1 MDKYEYNVRV
11 EQISKLVSEKDYKTA
26 AKISDSIDWRRV
38 RSVSTLT
45 MIGEVYEG
53 CRRYEDAKEI
63 LLMAY
68 EKAPIGRRLAYRLT
82 ELCIKGNDF
91 EGAKKYYEDFV
102 NLSPND
108 NRKYELLY
116 EINKKQGVPA
126 AKLVAILEEYVQND
140 VDEHWG
146 LELAICYYEA
156 GMNDKCIKQCDELFL
171 WFGEGEYVIKALELK
186 EMLAPLTEKQLKVK
200 HAAEEAAKAPE
211 KEVVSRDKA
220 KTVNKLKRR
229 AARQAKSAVKPE
241 TEKSETEKPEE
252 QENTVCDS
260 GETKDIRKEQ
270 EIIKN
275 VLAEEE
281 VEPVVWEPV
290 KEEQNAQIEEQN
302 DWMEEQDD
310 QIIGQMTIEELL
322 AAYERENGITP
333 ESKEVEAAVVAADEA
348 AELAEAIEEELTE
361 GEIESE
367 ESFWQNAIEEESYVE
382 DISEALSRVTGEM
395 MEEQEENVYSGNA
408 LTEEQKEIF
417 KQFLYMRGMEEQ
429 LINIF
434 QSVSEHRGDMH
445 RSAEGN
451 LLVVGDY
458 KSGKTTLAISV
469 IKEINTIRRRSN
481 RRIAKISGERLNNK
495 GIRETLSQ
503 LIDSDLLIEHAGRM
517 SKATLQGLLQ
527 FMSGETGG
535 MLVIFEDTKEA
546 MEYILAQVPE
556 ARTYFNFYV
565 ELREVEIADWVDVAA
580 DYCKENGFKID
591 DIAKLA
597 LSAKISQISRED
609 FTIEFEDVKKIVE
622 EAMRRY
628 KRRHFFK
635 RKDEENGVSV
645 LKEAD
650 FK

>member
-11 EQISKLVSEKDYKTA
+11 EQIAKLVSEKDYKTA

-38 RSVSTLT
+38 RNVSTLT

-68 EKAPIGRRLAYRLT
+68 EKAPIGRRLAYRLA

-126 AKLVAILEEYVQND
+126 AKRVAILEEYAKND
-140 VDEHWG
+140 VDERWG
-146 LELAICYYEA
+146 LELANCYYEA

-171 WFGEGEYVIKALELK
+171 WFGEGEYVVKALELK

-200 HAAEEAAKAPE
+200 NAAEEAAKEPV
-211 KEVVSRDKA
+211 KEVVPRDKA

-229 AARQAKSAVKPE
+229 AARKAKSAS
-241 TEKSETEKPEE
+241 KSVEE
-252 QENTVCDS
+252 QPKERENNSYDT

-333 ESKEVEAAVVAADEA
+333 ETEEVEAEAEAVVVAADEEA
-348 AELAEAIEEELTE
+348 KLAEAIEEEL
-361 GEIESE
+361 IEEEPENE
-367 ESFWQNAIEEESYVE
+367 ESFWQNAREEESYVE
-382 DISEALSRVTGEM
+382 DISEAVSRVTGEM
-395 MEEQEENVYSGNA
+395 MEEHEENVYSKNA
-408 LTEEQKEIF
+408 LTEEQKETF

-434 QSVSEHRGDMH
+434 QSIAEHRTDMR

-469 IKEINTIRRRSN
+469 IKEINIIRRRSN

-503 LIDSDLLIEHAGRM
+503 LSDSDLLIEHAGRM

-556 ARTYFNFYV
+556 ARTYFNYYV
-565 ELREVEIADWVDVAA
+565 ELREVEIADWVEVAA
-580 DYCKENGFKID
+580 GYCKENGFKID

-597 LSAKISQISRED
+597 LSAKISQISKED
-609 FTIEFEDVKKIVE
+609 FTTEFEDVKRIVD

-635 RKDEENGVSV
+635 RKDEENGISV